1 MNHLATTEGAQ
12 PPTQCV
18 ILAGGRGSRLGH
30 LTADLPK
37 PLMPVAGQ
45 PFLDHLIDR
54 CVRFGFSEVLV
65 LAGYKA
71 EALEAWER
79 RRRAEPPQITVL
91 REDGPRGTAGA
102 IVAAADALQ
111 NRFMVLNGDSLT
123 DINWLAF
130 AVAAGRRGE
139 AWMAVR
145 PTQDLAR
152 YGEVVLQDGRITA
165 FREKSAAGGSGLMNC
180 GIYVLHKSVLTDMA
194 GDFSLET
201 ETFPRL
207 AAAGRLFGAAQD
219 GAFVDIGVP
228 ESLAWADAHV
238 GAWGPQGLALV
249 DGTAVAVALAT
260 DDAKSAA
267 LLAALKLMADQLIS
281 IYALVA
287 PGSTTSGAWPEIAA
301 QARACG
307 IPLQLVTARD
317 AAALA
322 DANALT
328 HLGVDRRHMWL
339 TATLSPAAYGA
350 HFQRHDVAHLAP
362 SRVRA
367 AFDLAEH
374 APTN

>member
-79 RRRAEPPQITVL
+79 RRRADPPQITVL

-145 PTQDLAR
+145 PTQDLGR

-165 FREKSAAGGSGLMNC
+165 FREKAR
-180 GIYVLHKSVLTDMA
+180 
-194 GDFSLET
+194 
-201 ETFPRL
+201 P
-207 AAAGRLFGAAQD
+207 AAAA
-219 GAFVDIGVP
+219 
-228 ESLAWADAHV
+228 
-238 GAWGPQGLALV
+238 
-249 DGTAVAVALAT
+249 
-260 DDAKSAA
+260 
-267 LLAALKLMADQLIS
+267 
-281 IYALVA
+281 
-287 PGSTTSGAWPEIAA
+287 
-301 QARACG
+301 
-307 IPLQLVTARD
+307 
-317 AAALA
+317 
-322 DANALT
+322 
-328 HLGVDRRHMWL
+328 
-339 TATLSPAAYGA
+339 
-350 HFQRHDVAHLAP
+350 
-362 SRVRA
+362 
-367 AFDLAEH
+367 
-374 APTN
+374 